1 MTKPASPISRA
12 LPAGFT
18 PFLRLADLLALLRI
32 SRSTAYAWIAQGR
45 IPPGIRIG
53 GVTLYDPR
61 AVSEAL
67 GLDLEAR

>member
-1 MTKPASPISRA
+1 MSPSHHPFASRNPYM
-12 LPAGFT
+12 
-18 PFLRLADLLALLRI
+18 RLADLMAWLRV
-32 SRSTAYAWIAQGR
+32 SRSTVYVWIAQGR
-45 IPPGIRIG
+45 IPRGIRIG

>member
-1 MTKPASPISRA
+1 MSHTPSNRC
-12 LPAGFT
+12 LPSGIT
-18 PFLRLADLLALLRI
+18 PYLRLADLMAWLRI

-45 IPPGIRIG
+45 LPQGTRIS

-67 GLDLEAR
+67 GLDQEGR

>member
-1 MTKPASPISRA
+1 MAW
-12 LPAGFT
+12 
-18 PFLRLADLLALLRI
+18 LRI

-45 IPPGIRIG
+45 LPQGTRIS

-67 GLDLEAR
+67 GLDQEGR

>member
-1 MTKPASPISRA
+1 MSHPPYDRR
-12 LPAGFT
+12 LPRGLT
-18 PFLRLADLLALLRI
+18 PYLRLADLMALLRI
-32 SRSTAYAWIAQGR
+32 SRSTAYSWIAQGR
-45 IPPGIRIG
+45 IPRGIRIG

>member
-1 MTKPASPISRA
+1 MRRPANQ
-12 LPAGFT
+12 LPQGFT
-18 PFLRLADLLALLRI
+18 PYLRARDLVAWLNV
-32 SRSTAYAWIAQGR
+32 SRSTVYLWIAQGR
-45 IPPGIRIG
+45 IPPGIRLG

>member
-1 MTKPASPISRA
+1 M
-12 LPAGFT
+12 
-18 PFLRLADLLALLRI
+18 ALLRI
-32 SRSTAYAWIAQGR
+32 SRSTAYSWVAQGR
-45 IPPGIRIG
+45 IPRGIRIG